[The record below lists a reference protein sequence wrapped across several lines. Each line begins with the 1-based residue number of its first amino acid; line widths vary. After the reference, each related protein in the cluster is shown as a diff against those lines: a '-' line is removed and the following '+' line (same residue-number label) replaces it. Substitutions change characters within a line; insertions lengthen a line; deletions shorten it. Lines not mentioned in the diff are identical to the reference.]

1 MNTTSPHL
9 TDVELLAIA
18 ERESAAEGPA
28 IAPEAAHLETCVSCR
43 EKLAE
48 ITSALEMAAVVEVP
62 EPSPLFWDH
71 FSSRVRSE
79 VQAIDPNAGGWRTW
93 LSGTPLRAAVA
104 TAIVVLIGFVVWHS
118 KVPSAPD
125 ERLDTTIAASGS
137 GVRSVPPDSAEPDAD
152 ADGAWALVRAVADDV
167 SWDEVIDSGWIAPPG
182 SADDAALG
190 LTAEERVELVQLLRA
205 ETKRSGA

>member
-1 MNTTSPHL
+1 M
-9 TDVELLAIA
+9 EILAIA
-18 ERESAAEGPA
+18 ERGSAAAEGPA
-28 IAPEAAHLETCVSCR
+28 IAREAEHLDTCVSCR

-48 ITSALEMAAVVEVP
+48 ITSALETAAVVEVP

-71 FSSRVRSE
+71 FSSRVRTE
-79 VQAIDPNAGGWRTW
+79 VQAIDPNAGGWGTW
-93 LSGTPLRAAVA
+93 LSGTPFRAAVA
-104 TAIVVLIGFVVWHS
+104 TAILALIFIGLVSWRS
-118 KVPSAPD
+118 KAPSAPD
-125 ERLDTTIAASGS
+125 ERLDTTIARSGS
-137 GVRSVPPDSAEPDAD
+137 GVGSVTPDAADPDAD
-152 ADGAWALVRAVADDV
+152 ADYAWALVRAVADDV